1 MNSVS
6 KNVCVDKIGNIVYK
20 HNNTY
25 HSTIKMQHFDI
36 KSSTHVDNLIKNN
49 KGDPKLTI
57 GDHERISKYQNIF
70 VKRHTPNWF
79 EEDSVIKKLKKSCV
93 VDMCY

>member
-36 KSSTHVDNLIKNN
+36 KSSTHVDTLIKNN
-49 KGDPKLTI
+49 SLNHKVNNMINLFLKYLCDNMPGN
-57 GDHERISKYQNIF
+57 ISLS
-70 VKRHTPNWF
+70 
-79 EEDSVIKKLKKSCV
+79 SVRLDQQLPRMSL
-93 VDMCY
+93 